1 MDDDLRGLDASEGIR
16 IIGASEAAPGVG
28 ATAPVRRAPAAG
40 SWEDDE
46 GSWDD
51 EWISGDGDLDDPDG
65 ANISNVSEFSSS
77 AREIE
82 SEAPSR
88 APARR
93 VTIDDERLPGDDGR
107 DSWRATQGPRWRAEG
122 DDWDDAY
129 DDGDLA
135 DWADGADGV
144 SVGTLDPN
152 RAESSDLYSLDGV
165 DEIGAELPRTV
176 VGGDEDLLD
185 PQMQE
190 FADDFDEEAQ
200 PIVGGASNRRPARSA
215 PGQRR
220 PEMAKTGTL
229 PASGERTVGRAGATR
244 RSGNAGSAGRAGN
257 ANGADGAGSPGGN
270 TAARRP
276 NGPAPRQV
284 NSLLGMRVITG
295 VALVAAFGI
304 ILFLFKARGAVALVS
319 VVLAFAVFEFFT
331 ALRQRGFQPA
341 ILPGALATLIL
352 PMVAFNKGAEG
363 LLIAMVLTTLTTL
376 LWYLFGVVR
385 DRPAVNIAVT
395 VMGVLMIGLLG
406 GVSGLI
412 LRAPNGLGI
421 FVSAILV
428 TAAYDIFGYFV
439 GANLGQRPL
448 APDISPNKTVEG
460 LAGGMVGAIIAAIL
474 IGVVS
479 VKPWTSTTLALS
491 LGVVVAIMAPL
502 GDLTESMIKRDLGLK
517 DMGAILPG
525 HGGVL
530 DRIDAMIFSI
540 PAVFFLAR
548 WKGWV

>member
-28 ATAPVRRAPAAG
+28 AGAPLRRAPAAG

-51 EWISGDGDLDDPDG
+51 EWISGDGDLDDPDRVNADSG
-65 ANISNVSEFSSS
+65 PEGVV
-77 AREIE
+77 
-82 SEAPSR
+82 PSR

-93 VTIDDERLPGDDGR
+93 VSIDDDRLSGDDGR
-107 DSWRATQGPRWRAEG
+107 DSWRATQTTQGPRWRAEG

-129 DDGDLA
+129 DDGDIA
-135 DWADGADGV
+135 DWADGADGA
-144 SVGTLDPN
+144 SVGTLNPN
-152 RAESSDLYSLDGV
+152 RAESSDLYSLDDV
-165 DEIGAELPRTV
+165 DQVRSVSPRVTV
-176 VGGDEDLLD
+176 GSDDDLVDPVALD
-185 PQMQE
+185 PEMQD
-190 FADDFDEEAQ
+190 FADDFDEEAL
-200 PIVGGASNRRPARSA
+200 PLVGAAASRRPSRSA
-215 PGQRR
+215 TAQRR
-220 PEMAKTGTL
+220 PDGSQGAKATGL
-229 PASGERTVGRAGATR
+229 PAGGERTVGRAGAR
-244 RSGNAGSAGRAGN
+244 RSGGSGSSSAP
-257 ANGADGAGSPGGN
+257 GAPG
-270 TAARRP
+270 TASGARRP
-276 NGPAPRQV
+276 NGPAPRPV
-284 NSLLGMRVITG
+284 SSSLGMRVITG

-304 ILFLFKARGAVALVS
+304 IMYLFKARGAVALVS

-352 PMVAFNKGAEG
+352 PVVAFNKGSEG
-363 LLIAMVLTTLTTL
+363 LLIALVLTTLTTL
-376 LWYLFGVVR
+376 LWFLFGVVR

-460 LAGGMVGAIIAAIL
+460 LAGGMIGAVIAAIL

-491 LGVVVAIMAPL
+491 LGLVVAIMAPL

-517 DMGAILPG
+517 DMGTILPG

>member
-1 MDDDLRGLDASEGIR
+1 VDDDLRGLDASEGIR

-28 ATAPVRRAPAAG
+28 ATAPVRRAPAPG

-65 ANISNVSEFSSS
+65 ENISNVSEFSSP
-77 AREIE
+77 AHAAE
-82 SEAPSR
+82 SDAPSR

-93 VTIDDERLPGDDGR
+93 VTIDDDRLPGDDGR

-165 DEIGAELPRTV
+165 DEIGAELPRIV
-176 VGGDEDLLD
+176 VGDDDDLLD
-185 PQMQE
+185 PHMQE
-190 FADDFDEEAQ
+190 FADDFDEKAQ
-200 PIVGGASNRRPARSA
+200 PLVGGASSRRPARGA

-220 PEMAKTGTL
+220 PEAVRAGTL

-244 RSGNAGSAGRAGN
+244 RSGNSSSAGAAGSAS
-257 ANGADGAGSPGGN
+257 ANSAS
-270 TAARRP
+270 RRP

-284 NSLLGMRVITG
+284 NSSLGMRVITG

-352 PMVAFNKGAEG
+352 PVVAFNKGAEG

>member
-16 IIGASEAAPGVG
+16 IIGASEASPGVG

-51 EWISGDGDLDDPDG
+51 EWISGDGDLDDPEG
-65 ANISNVSEFSSS
+65 ASISNVSEFSSP
-77 AREIE
+77 ARESDGE
-82 SEAPSR
+82 TPSR

-93 VTIDDERLPGDDGR
+93 VTIDDDRLPGDDGR

-165 DEIGAELPRTV
+165 DEIGAERPRIV
-176 VGGDEDLLD
+176 VGGEEDLLD

-200 PIVGGASNRRPARSA
+200 PLVGGASTRRPARGA

-220 PEMAKTGTL
+220 PEAAKPGGL

-244 RSGNAGSAGRAGN
+244 RSGNSSNAGGAGSAV
-257 ANGADGAGSPGGN
+257 ANTG
-270 TAARRP
+270 ARRP

-284 NSLLGMRVITG
+284 NSSLGMRVITG

-319 VVLAFAVFEFFT
+319 VVLSFAVFEFFT

-352 PMVAFNKGAEG
+352 PVVAFNKGAEG
-363 LLIAMVLTTLTTL
+363 LLITMVLTTLTTL

-479 VKPWTSTTLALS
+479 VKPWTSTTMALS

>member
-1 MDDDLRGLDASEGIR
+1 VDDDLRGLDASEGIR

-28 ATAPVRRAPAAG
+28 APAPLRRDPAAG

-51 EWISGDGDLDDPDG
+51 EWISGDGDLDDPDHAG
-65 ANISNVSEFSSS
+65 HGQAESDRVD
-77 AREIE
+77 

-93 VTIDDERLPGDDGR
+93 VTIDDDRLPGDDGR
-107 DSWRATQGPRWRAEG
+107 DSWRATQSAQGPRWRSDG

-129 DDGDLA
+129 DDGDIA

-144 SVGTLDPN
+144 AVGTLDPN
-152 RAESSDLYSLDGV
+152 RAESSDLYSLDDV
-165 DEIGAELPRTV
+165 DQVGSPSPRAV
-176 VGGDEDLLD
+176 LGSDEDLADPATLD
-185 PQMQE
+185 PEMQD
-190 FADDFDEEAQ
+190 FADDFDSEAL
-200 PIVGGASNRRPARSA
+200 PLVGAAASRRSSRGAA
-215 PGQRR
+215 GQRR
-220 PEMAKTGTL
+220 PENPQSTRTAGL
-229 PASGERTVGRAGATR
+229 PSSGERTVGRAGAR
-244 RSGNAGSAGRAGN
+244 RSGGAANSSA
-257 ANGADGAGSPGGN
+257 SSVPG
-270 TAARRP
+270 ARRA
-276 NGPAPRQV
+276 NGPAQRPA
-284 NSLLGMRVITG
+284 SSSLGMRVITG
-295 VALVAAFGI
+295 VALVAVFGI
-304 ILFLFKARGAVALVS
+304 IMFLFKARGAVALVS

-352 PMVAFNKGAEG
+352 PVVAFNKGAEG
-363 LLIAMVLTTLTTL
+363 LLIALVLTTLTTL
-376 LWYLFGVVR
+376 LWFLFGVVR

-421 FVSAILV
+421 FVSAVLV

-460 LAGGMVGAIIAAIL
+460 LAGGMIGAIIVAIL

-491 LGVVVAIMAPL
+491 LGVLVAIMAPL

-517 DMGAILPG
+517 DMGTILPG

>member
-1 MDDDLRGLDASEGIR
+1 
-16 IIGASEAAPGVG
+16 
-28 ATAPVRRAPAAG
+28 
-40 SWEDDE
+40 
-46 GSWDD
+46 
-51 EWISGDGDLDDPDG
+51 
-65 ANISNVSEFSSS
+65 
-77 AREIE
+77 
-82 SEAPSR
+82 
-88 APARR
+88 
-93 VTIDDERLPGDDGR
+93 
-107 DSWRATQGPRWRAEG
+107 
-122 DDWDDAY
+122 
-129 DDGDLA
+129 
-135 DWADGADGV
+135 
-144 SVGTLDPN
+144 
-152 RAESSDLYSLDGV
+152 
-165 DEIGAELPRTV
+165 
-176 VGGDEDLLD
+176 
-185 PQMQE
+185 MQE

-200 PIVGGASNRRPARSA
+200 PLVGGASTRRPVRGA

-220 PEMAKTGTL
+220 PESAKVGTL
-229 PASGERTVGRAGATR
+229 PASGERTVGRAGAAR
-244 RSGNAGSAGRAGN
+244 RSGNSSNAGATGSVSASSG
-257 ANGADGAGSPGGN
+257 
-270 TAARRP
+270 ARRP
-276 NGPAPRQV
+276 NGPAPRPV
-284 NSLLGMRVITG
+284 NSSLGMRVITG

-352 PMVAFNKGAEG
+352 PVVAFNKGAEG

>member
-1 MDDDLRGLDASEGIR
+1 M
-16 IIGASEAAPGVG
+16 
-28 ATAPVRRAPAAG
+28 APVRRAPAAG

-65 ANISNVSEFSSS
+65 ADISNASEFSSP
-77 AREIE
+77 ARESE
-82 SEAPSR
+82 SEVPSR

-93 VTIDDERLPGDDGR
+93 VTIDDDRLPGDDGR
-107 DSWRATQGPRWRAEG
+107 DSWRATQGPRWRGEG

-165 DEIGAELPRTV
+165 DEIGAELPRIV
-176 VGGDEDLLD
+176 VGGHEDLLD

-200 PIVGGASNRRPARSA
+200 PLVGGASTRRPVQGVSRQGA
-215 PGQRR
+215 PGPRR
-220 PEMAKTGTL
+220 PEAAKAGTL
-229 PASGERTVGRAGATR
+229 PASGQRTVGRAGAAR
-244 RSGNAGSAGRAGN
+244 RSGNSSNAG
-257 ANGADGAGSPGGN
+257 GAGSVDANSG
-270 TAARRP
+270 ARRP

-284 NSLLGMRVITG
+284 NSSLGMRVITG

-352 PMVAFNKGAEG
+352 PVVAFNKGAEG

>member
-1 MDDDLRGLDASEGIR
+1 VDDDLRGLDASEGIR

-28 ATAPVRRAPAAG
+28 ASAPLRRAPAAG

-51 EWISGDGDLDDPDG
+51 EWISGDGDLDDPDPAG
-65 ANISNVSEFSSS
+65 RDLAGSDL
-77 AREIE
+77 AD

-93 VTIDDERLPGDDGR
+93 VTIDDDRLPGDDGR
-107 DSWRATQGPRWRAEG
+107 DSWRATQSSQGPRWRAEG

-129 DDGDLA
+129 DDGDIA

-144 SVGTLDPN
+144 AVGTLDPN
-152 RAESSDLYSLDGV
+152 RAESSDLYSLDDIDQVGS
-165 DEIGAELPRTV
+165 ASSRV
-176 VGGDEDLLD
+176 VLGSDDDLADPATLD
-185 PQMQE
+185 PEMQD
-190 FADDFDEEAQ
+190 FADDFDAEAL
-200 PIVGGASNRRPARSA
+200 PLVGAAGASRRGGRGAA
-215 PGQRR
+215 GQRR
-220 PEMAKTGTL
+220 PDSPQGAKAGL
-229 PASGERTVGRAGATR
+229 PASGERTVGRAGTR
-244 RSGNAGSAGRAGN
+244 RSG
-257 ANGADGAGSPGGN
+257 GN
-270 TAARRP
+270 TTSGATNAPGARRP
-276 NGPAPRQV
+276 NGPAPRPV
-284 NSLLGMRVITG
+284 SSSLGMRVITG
-295 VALVAAFGI
+295 VALVAVFGI
-304 ILFLFKARGAVALVS
+304 IMFLFKARGAVALVS

-352 PMVAFNKGAEG
+352 PVVAFNKGAEG
-363 LLIAMVLTTLTTL
+363 LLIALVLTTLTTL
-376 LWYLFGVVR
+376 LWFLFGVVR

-406 GVSGLI
+406 GVSGLM

-491 LGVVVAIMAPL
+491 LGIVVAIMAPL

-517 DMGAILPG
+517 DMGTILPG

>member
-1 MDDDLRGLDASEGIR
+1 VDDDLRGLDASEGIR

-28 ATAPVRRAPAAG
+28 APAPLRRAPASG
-40 SWEDDE
+40 SWEDEE

-51 EWISGDGDLDDPDG
+51 EWISGDGDLDDPDQLRD
-65 ANISNVSEFSSS
+65 
-77 AREIE
+77 ARDADI
-82 SEAPSR
+82 EAPSR

-93 VTIDDERLPGDDGR
+93 VTIDDDQLHGDDGR

-129 DDGDLA
+129 DDGDIA

-152 RAESSDLYSLDGV
+152 RAESSDLYSLDDV
-165 DEIGAELPRTV
+165 DSVGSTASRLVGSDEEV
-176 VGGDEDLLD
+176 VDSATID
-185 PQMQE
+185 PEMQE
-190 FADDFDEEAQ
+190 FADDFDEQAL
-200 PIVGGASNRRPARSA
+200 PLVSSGASRRPARGA
-215 PGQRR
+215 AGQRR
-220 PEMAKTGTL
+220 PESSKTGNL
-229 PASGERTVGRAGATR
+229 PPSGERTVGRAGAR
-244 RSGNAGSAGRAGN
+244 RSGSANDTGSSGNAGSGKASG
-257 ANGADGAGSPGGN
+257 
-270 TAARRP
+270 TRRP
-276 NGPAPRQV
+276 VGPAQRPV
-284 NSLLGMRVITG
+284 NSSLGMRVITG
-295 VALVAAFGI
+295 VALVAVFGI

-352 PMVAFNKGAEG
+352 PVVAFNKGAEG
-363 LLIAMVLTTLTTL
+363 LLIALVLTTLTTL
-376 LWYLFGVVR
+376 LWFLFGVVR

-406 GVSGLI
+406 GVSGLM

-491 LGVVVAIMAPL
+491 LGIVVAIMAPL

-517 DMGAILPG
+517 DMGTILPG

>member
-28 ATAPVRRAPAAG
+28 APAPSRRAPAAG

-51 EWISGDGDLDDPDG
+51 EWISGDGDLDGPDQPERP
-65 ANISNVSEFSSS
+65 EFQTS
-77 AREIE
+77 ARESVAE
-82 SEAPSR
+82 GDVPSR

-93 VTIDDERLPGDDGR
+93 VTIDDDRLSGDDGR
-107 DSWRATQGPRWRAEG
+107 DSWRATQGPRWRADG
-122 DDWDDAY
+122 DDWEDAY

-152 RAESSDLYSLDGV
+152 RADSSDLYSLDDV
-165 DEIGAELPRTV
+165 DEIGLASAREAV
-176 VGGDEDLLD
+176 SSDEDLLD
-185 PQMQE
+185 PEMQE
-190 FADDFDEEAQ
+190 FADDFDEQAL
-200 PIVGGASNRRPARSA
+200 PLAAGASVSRRPERSATTNRRPQ
-215 PGQRR
+215 GR
-220 PEMAKTGTL
+220 PVDQGSGL
-229 PASGERTVGRAGATR
+229 PAGGDRTVGRAGAR
-244 RSGNAGSAGRAGN
+244 RSGNAAVAGGN
-257 ANGADGAGSPGGN
+257 APGP
-270 TAARRP
+270 RRP
-276 NGPAPRQV
+276 SGPAPRQV
-284 NSLLGMRVITG
+284 NSSLGMRVITG

-304 ILFLFKARGAVALVS
+304 ILFLFKSPGAVALVS

-352 PMVAFNKGAEG
+352 PVVAFNKGAEG
-363 LLIAMVLTTLTTL
+363 LLIALVLTTLTTL
-376 LWYLFGVVR
+376 LWFLFGVVR

-412 LRAPNGLGI
+412 LRVPNGLGI

-439 GANLGQRPL
+439 GAKHGQRPL

-517 DMGAILPG
+517 DMGTILPG

>member
-1 MDDDLRGLDASEGIR
+1 VDDDLRGLDASEGIR

-28 ATAPVRRAPAAG
+28 APAPLRRAPASG

-51 EWISGDGDLDDPDG
+51 EWISGDGDLDDPDQLQT
-65 ANISNVSEFSSS
+65 
-77 AREIE
+77 ARDSDAE
-82 SEAPSR
+82 SPSR

-93 VTIDDERLPGDDGR
+93 ITIDDDQLPGDDGR

-135 DWADGADGV
+135 DWADGAEGV

-152 RAESSDLYSLDGV
+152 RADASDLYSLDDV
-165 DEIGAELPRTV
+165 DAVGSGRSRIV
-176 VGGDEDLLD
+176 VGSDEDLVDTAMLD
-185 PQMQE
+185 PEMQE
-190 FADDFDEEAQ
+190 FADDFDEQAL
-200 PIVGGASNRRPARSA
+200 PLVSSGASRRPARGA
-215 PGQRR
+215 AGQRR
-220 PEMAKTGTL
+220 PESSKTGTL
-229 PASGERTVGRAGATR
+229 PPSGERTVGRAGAR
-244 RSGNAGSAGRAGN
+244 RSGSTTNAGGSGNAGSGN
-257 ANGADGAGSPGGN
+257 GSG
-270 TAARRP
+270 ARRP
-276 NGPAPRQV
+276 VGPAQRPV
-284 NSLLGMRVITG
+284 NSSLGMRVITG
-295 VALVAAFGI
+295 VALVAVFGI

-352 PMVAFNKGAEG
+352 PVVAFNKGAEG
-363 LLIAMVLTTLTTL
+363 LLIALVLTTLTTL
-376 LWYLFGVVR
+376 LWFLFGVVR

-406 GVSGLI
+406 GVSGLM

-491 LGVVVAIMAPL
+491 LGIVVAIMAPL

-517 DMGAILPG
+517 DMGTILPG

>member
-1 MDDDLRGLDASEGIR
+1 MDDDLRGLDSSEGIR

-28 ATAPVRRAPAAG
+28 APVPSRRAPAAG

-51 EWISGDGDLDDPDG
+51 EWISGDGDLDDPD
-65 ANISNVSEFSSS
+65 
-77 AREIE
+77 RIE
-82 SEAPSR
+82 SDPGADSEGPSR

-93 VTIDDERLPGDDGR
+93 VAIDDDQLAGDDGR

-129 DDGDLA
+129 DDGDIA

-165 DEIGAELPRTV
+165 DEVGTASQRI
-176 VGGDEDLLD
+176 VGGSDDDLVDPVILD
-185 PQMQE
+185 PEMQD
-190 FADDFDEEAQ
+190 FADDFDEQAL
-200 PIVGGASNRRPARSA
+200 PLAGARPSRRPSRESTAQRSRESSPDSKA
-215 PGQRR
+215 GGFPG
-220 PEMAKTGTL
+220 
-229 PASGERTVGRAGATR
+229 SGERTVGRAGAR
-244 RSGNAGSAGRAGN
+244 RSGSTVNSRNTSAAPGS
-257 ANGADGAGSPGGN
+257 
-270 TAARRP
+270 RRP
-276 NGPAPRQV
+276 NNPAPRAV
-284 NSLLGMRVITG
+284 SSSLGMRVITG

-304 ILFLFKARGAVALVS
+304 ILYLFKARGAVALVS

-352 PMVAFNKGAEG
+352 PVVAFNKGAEG
-363 LLIAMVLTTLTTL
+363 LLIALVLTTLTTL
-376 LWYLFGVVR
+376 LWFLFGVVR

-406 GVSGLI
+406 GVAGLI

-421 FVSAILV
+421 FVSTILV

-460 LAGGMVGAIIAAIL
+460 LAGGMVGAVIAAIL

-491 LGVVVAIMAPL
+491 LGIVVAIMAPL

-517 DMGAILPG
+517 DMGTILPG

-530 DRIDAMIFSI
+530 DRIDAMIFTI

>member
-1 MDDDLRGLDASEGIR
+1 VDDDLRGLDASEGIR

-28 ATAPVRRAPAAG
+28 APAAPLRRDPAAG

-51 EWISGDGDLDDPDG
+51 EWISGDGDLDDPDHTG
-65 ANISNVSEFSSS
+65 NGQAGNGQAGSDV
-77 AREIE
+77 AD

-93 VTIDDERLPGDDGR
+93 VTIDDDRLPGDDGR
-107 DSWRATQGPRWRAEG
+107 DSWRATQPAQGPRWRADG

-129 DDGDLA
+129 DDGDIA

-144 SVGTLDPN
+144 AVGTLDPN
-152 RAESSDLYSLDGV
+152 RAESSDLYSLDDIDQVGSSSS
-165 DEIGAELPRTV
+165 RV
-176 VGGDEDLLD
+176 VLGSNEDLADSATLD
-185 PQMQE
+185 PEMQD
-190 FADDFDEEAQ
+190 FADDFDSEAL
-200 PIVGGASNRRPARSA
+200 PLVGAGASRRPSRGAT
-215 PGQRR
+215 GQRR
-220 PEMAKTGTL
+220 PESLQGTKAAGL
-229 PASGERTVGRAGATR
+229 PAGGERTVGRAGAR
-244 RSGNAGSAGRAGN
+244 RSGGAGN
-257 ANGADGAGSPGGN
+257 SSASNAPG
-270 TAARRP
+270 ARRA
-276 NGPAPRQV
+276 NGPASRPV
-284 NSLLGMRVITG
+284 SSSLGMRVITG
-295 VALVAAFGI
+295 VALVAVFGI
-304 ILFLFKARGAVALVS
+304 IMFLFKARGAVALVS

-352 PMVAFNKGAEG
+352 PVVAFNKGAEG
-363 LLIAMVLTTLTTL
+363 LLIALVLTTLTTL
-376 LWYLFGVVR
+376 LWFLFGVVR

-460 LAGGMVGAIIAAIL
+460 LAGGMIGAIIAAIL

-491 LGVVVAIMAPL
+491 LGVLVAIMAPL

-517 DMGAILPG
+517 DMGTILPG

>member
-1 MDDDLRGLDASEGIR
+1 VDDDLRGLDASEGIR

-28 ATAPVRRAPAAG
+28 AAAPVRRAPAAG

-65 ANISNVSEFSSS
+65 ESISNVSEVSSP
-77 AREIE
+77 ARE
-82 SEAPSR
+82 SEGEVPSR

-93 VTIDDERLPGDDGR
+93 VTIDDDGLPGDDGR

-122 DDWDDAY
+122 DDWNDAY

-165 DEIGAELPRTV
+165 DEIGAELPRIV
-176 VGGDEDLLD
+176 VGDGEDLMD
-185 PQMQE
+185 PHMQE

-200 PIVGGASNRRPARSA
+200 PLVGGGSIRRPVRGA

-220 PEMAKTGTL
+220 PESAKAGTL

-244 RSGNAGSAGRAGN
+244 RSSNAGNAGRSGTAGA
-257 ANGADGAGSPGGN
+257 N
-270 TAARRP
+270 TAPRRP

-284 NSLLGMRVITG
+284 NSSLGMRVITG

-352 PMVAFNKGAEG
+352 PVVAFNKGAEG